1 MCAPLFFHS
10 KAFQPGSSRSLQVP
24 LERSSSQLAEA
35 LRRLEASQAGS
46 RVTDLFLIN
55 AQLWWRASYCK
66 LIHHLKQHYSSSY
79 PNRACESEVLCLWWA
94 YKHGRVLSGR
104 QAFYLMTG
112 WAVKRDMVRSFLMD
126 ICQFIYIYIYIY
138 IYIIFC
144 FQPGSW

>member
-10 KAFQPGSSRSLQVP
+10 KAFQPGSSRPLQVP

-55 AQLWWRASYCK
+55 AQLWWRASNCK
-66 LIHHLKQHYSSSY
+66 LIHHLKQHYSSCC
-79 PNRACESEVLCLWWA
+79 PNRACESEILCLWWV

-104 QAFYLMTG
+104 QAFYLMTC

-126 ICQFIYIYIYIY
+126 ICQYIYIYICY
-138 IYIIFC
+138 IYVIFC